1 MSAQTEIRDRILGD
15 LKDDKILQNVTLER
29 LWYYFEL
36 IGDITGGGG
45 SGFTYGAGEPSG
57 GADGD
62 YYIRTDA
69 TQIWY
74 NNGGTWEVTL
84 SLTPLQITGDQF
96 AALIATPADIIQ
108 GQVYRVVPDGGDAF
122 ALPLSIGDMYITGG
136 NGVFLAGALANVT
149 LTGRYEFVTY
159 YTSDNTVFQNSISTL
174 TVDLAQ
180 AYFSGSDIQN
190 SSVIVNTD
198 YVIISGITPVL
209 PAGIS
214 RVKGKAVLDPS
225 GNVVWD
231 ANDCQAWVTALSRY
245 VPCTYDVGTNK
256 INVLLEVVFRVTQTA
271 DNGPT
276 LEVMKNDLTG
286 VTFTAGYGD
295 PGKYNII
302 PSISLSTLGTG
313 PFNEVY
319 VHMTGTQVIGE
330 DVVNPFGLV
339 SGFYDE
345 LNDTMRL
352 GSQVV
357 DFETNA
363 LVPTDGIFNGIP
375 IYLICILSN

>member
-231 ANDCQAWVTALSRY
+231 KGNCEAWVTALGLY
-245 VPCTYDVGTNK
+245 LPCTYDVGTNTISGQYILYAALIAQSSTAAPSVFEER
-256 INVLLEVVFRVTQTA
+256 INIMGETPTFSYGGSGTYKLTVT
-271 DNGPT
+271 N
-276 LEVMKNDLTG
+276 
-286 VTFTAGYGD
+286 
-295 PGKYNII
+295 
-302 PSISLSTLGTG
+302 SIFDEYKLV
-313 PFNEVY
+313 PY
-319 VHMTGTQVIGE
+319 A
-330 DVVNPFGLV
+330 GLV
-339 SGFYDE
+339 ISAGVSSLINGLVVTVSYGSATELDIGSGIIFTGNQDDI
-345 LNDTMRL
+345 LNKTYIEIK
-352 GSQVV
+352 QC
-357 DFETNA
+357 F
-363 LVPTDGIFNGIP
+363 
-375 IYLICILSN
+375 

>member
-108 GQVYRVVPDGGDAF
+108 GQVYRVVPDSGDAF

-231 ANDCQAWVTALSRY
+231 ANDCQAWVTALATY
-245 VPCTYDVGTNK
+245 VPCTYDVATNK
-256 INVLLEVVFRVTQTA
+256 LRCVLVTEGIFYGGATPSFVLEKSNTIGTLSVTENASGDWSIISTQTDFPLNKTTCVVGSLATSTAISFSA
-271 DNGPT
+271 D
-276 LEVMKNDLTG
+276 
-286 VTFTAGYGD
+286 
-295 PGKYNII
+295 II
-302 PSISLSTLGTG
+302 VIAASRLNNTTIQLISTSG
-313 PFNEVY
+313 
-319 VHMTGTQVIGE
+319 VIG
-330 DVVNPFGLV
+330 
-339 SGFYDE
+339 
-345 LNDTMRL
+345 LNDYI
-352 GSQVV
+352 G
-357 DFETNA
+357 A
-363 LVPTDGIFNGIP
+363 DGIRIEIHVNMG
-375 IYLICILSN
+375 N

>member
-214 RVKGKAVLDPS
+214 RIKGKAVLDPS

-231 ANDCQAWVTALSRY
+231 KGNCEAWVTALGLY
-245 VPCTYDVGTNK
+245 LPCTYDVATNKVFCKYIAWAGNISQTGGGDAVIDLTFVNLLGETPVFDASAVGVLDILTTTWNWTNHRVIMYSPHYFDGTNLWAPTM
-256 INVLLEVVFRVTQTA
+256 NFGTATQLQMFMVKNNGDLA
-271 DNGPT
+271 D
-276 LEVMKNDLTG
+276 DI
-286 VTFTAGYGD
+286 
-295 PGKYNII
+295 YNNQYIELSVII
-302 PSISLSTLGTG
+302 
-313 PFNEVY
+313 
-319 VHMTGTQVIGE
+319 
-330 DVVNPFGLV
+330 
-339 SGFYDE
+339 
-345 LNDTMRL
+345 
-352 GSQVV
+352 
-357 DFETNA
+357 
-363 LVPTDGIFNGIP
+363 
-375 IYLICILSN
+375 SNL

>member
-84 SLTPLQITGDQF
+84 SLTPLQISGDQF

-214 RVKGKAVLDPS
+214 RIKGKAVLDPS

-231 ANDCQAWVTALSRY
+231 ANDCQAWVTAAGGY
-245 VPCTYDVGTNK
+245 VDCSYDIVSNTIATVTEQEFLIVDIDGTPLLTVLKNDTPSVTFTVEYYVASSTPYRITASAEIWDAAKTKIKGFSFLNATSEPNISSGYFESTNK
-256 INVLLEVVFRVTQTA
+256 IHVNAF
-271 DNGPT
+271 NP
-276 LEVMKNDLTG
+276 
-286 VTFTAGYGD
+286 
-295 PGKYNII
+295 
-302 PSISLSTLGTG
+302 ISLSNEPKAVSTELTFKVITTL
-313 PFNEVY
+313 
-319 VHMTGTQVIGE
+319 
-330 DVVNPFGLV
+330 
-339 SGFYDE
+339 
-345 LNDTMRL
+345 
-352 GSQVV
+352 
-357 DFETNA
+357 
-363 LVPTDGIFNGIP
+363 
-375 IYLICILSN
+375 

>member
-84 SLTPLQITGDQF
+84 SLTPLQITGDEF
-96 AALIATPADIIQ
+96 AALIATPAGIIQ
-108 GQVYRVVPDGGDAF
+108 GQVYHVVPAGGGGDAF

-231 ANDCQAWVTALSRY
+231 KGNCEAWVTALGLY
-245 VPCTYDVGTNK
+245 LPCTYDVGTNK
-256 INVLLEVVFRVTQTA
+256 ISCKYIA
-271 DNGPT
+271 W
-276 LEVMKNDLTG
+276 
-286 VTFTAGYGD
+286 AGT
-295 PGKYNII
+295 
-302 PSISLSTLGTG
+302 ISQSGGSDATI
-313 PFNEVY
+313 NET
-319 VHMTGTQVIGE
+319 MINLIGE
-330 DVVNPFGLV
+330 TPVFDASSTGILEIQTTTWNWPQHKTILFSPHYFDGSNLWSPSLQWGSATSLTLYMVKGDGSLVDDMYVNQ
-339 SGFYDE
+339 YIE
-345 LNDTMRL
+345 L
-352 GSQVV
+352 SV
-357 DFETNA
+357 
-363 LVPTDGIFNGIP
+363 II
-375 IYLICILSN
+375 SNL

>member
-69 TQIWY
+69 TQVWY

-84 SLTPLQITGDQF
+84 SLTPLQISGDEF
-96 AALIATPADIIQ
+96 AALIATPAGIIQ
-108 GQVYRVVPDGGDAF
+108 GQVYHVVPAGGDAF

-231 ANDCQAWVTALSRY
+231 KGNCEAWVTALGLY
-245 VPCTYDVGTNK
+245 LPCTYDVGTNK
-256 INVLLEVVFRVTQTA
+256 INVTIETVFMVTQTGSS
-271 DNGPT
+271 DPT
-276 LEVMKNDLTG
+276 LEIVRNGLIG
-286 VTFTAGYGD
+286 VTFTASRSD
-295 PGKYNII
+295 PGVYTIN
-302 PSISLSTLGTG
+302 PSVSLSTDGTG
-313 PFNEVY
+313 IFNVVY
-319 VHMTGTQVIGE
+319 VHMTGSQAQSALSDPLFIIG
-330 DVVNPFGLV
+330 GY
-339 SGFYDE
+339 YDE
-345 LNDTMRL
+345 AGDNLKI
-352 GSQVV
+352 GSQFI
-357 DFETNA
+357 DFSGSAMT
-363 LVPTDGIFNGIP
+363 PTDGVFNDTP
-375 IYLICILSN
+375 LYLICVLSN